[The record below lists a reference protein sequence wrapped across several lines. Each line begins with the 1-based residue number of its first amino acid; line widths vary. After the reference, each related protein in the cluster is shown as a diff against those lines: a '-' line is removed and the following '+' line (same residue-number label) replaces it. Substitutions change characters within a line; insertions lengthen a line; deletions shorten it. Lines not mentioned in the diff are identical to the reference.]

1 MCGLTK
7 WERLEFSR
15 DEVLLLM
22 VVVVQG
28 KEVTSTF
35 GRDLTSCFL
44 IPFSAATTITLAIAN
59 QKLWW
64 CDEEKGGTDGLRF
77 AERCCCYS

>member
-1 MCGLTK
+1 M
-7 WERLEFSR
+7 
-15 DEVLLLM
+15 LLLM

-28 KEVTSTF
+28 KEVTSTL
-35 GRDLTSCFL
+35 GRDLTSCFP

-64 CDEEKGGTDGLRF
+64 CDEENGGTDGLRF
-77 AERCCCYS
+77 ADVAAVLNVYVRRTVVIL

>member
-7 WERLEFSR
+7 WERPEFSR

-35 GRDLTSCFL
+35 GRDLTSCFP
-44 IPFSAATTITLAIAN
+44 IPFSAATTVTLAIAN

-64 CDEEKGGTDGLRF
+64 CDAEEGGKDGLRF